1 MAGDFVAD
9 QVTASAVVVIFIQYL
24 KKSRFAP
31 FITFE
36 TDALNKA
43 MGALFAAFTA
53 VGIHYS
59 YDAASHTLMITGI
72 TLGAFVHGLWHWLTS
87 FSFQQ
92 LIYHG
97 VVKVPAPAPSEPEP
111 KP

>member
-1 MAGDFVAD
+1 MSGDFVAD
-9 QVTASAVVVIFIQYL
+9 QVTASAVVVLALQYL

-31 FITFE
+31 FITYE
-36 TDALNKA
+36 TDVLNKA
-43 MGALFAAFTA
+43 LAALFAAFTA

-59 YDAASHTLMITGI
+59 YDATTHTLMVTGI
-72 TLGAFVHGLWHWLTS
+72 TVGAFLHGLWHWLTS

-97 VVKVPAPAPSEPEP
+97 VVKKSEPP
-111 KP
+111 KA